1 MKKKWK
7 ILIIILSI
15 TLIVTAIIIA
25 LYPTASKI
33 QTEQKIEHDIHTFN
47 THTEND
53 NIVPKDKTKEDAV
66 DAGIIDEEGYIL
78 DEEGDRVYDEPAY
91 YQADLDRLYRDSVAY
106 NAELQKT
113 QSERLKDDTW
123 KEMSLDLEDYG
134 IWDGIYAYIEADAID
149 MQLPIYLGATDWNM
163 SLGAAHLSNTSL
175 PIGGKGSNCVL
186 AGHTAYFGKTF
197 FDNIIY
203 LKKGDIV
210 KIKNLWT
217 TLEYKVVETETRVP
231 TDGTRLFIDDNKD
244 LLTFFTCIYNGR
256 GTYDRYY
263 VICERI

>member
-1 MKKKWK
+1 M
-7 ILIIILSI
+7 
-15 TLIVTAIIIA
+15 
-25 LYPTASKI
+25 SKI
-33 QTEQKIEHDIHTFN
+33 S
-47 THTEND
+47 
-53 NIVPKDKTKEDAV
+53 PK
-66 DAGIIDEEGYIL
+66 
-78 DEEGDRVYDEPAY
+78 
-91 YQADLDRLYRDSVAY
+91 
-106 NAELQKT
+106 LQKT

-186 AGHTAYFGKTF
+186 AGHTGYFGKTF

-203 LKKGDIV
+203 LEKGDIV

-217 TLEYKVVETETRVP
+217 TLEYKVIETETRVP

>member
-7 ILIIILSI
+7 IVIIVLSV
-15 TLIVTAIIIA
+15 TLIVTAVIVA

-33 QTEQKIEHDIHTFN
+33 QTEQKIEHDIHTFD
-47 THTEND
+47 THTKKD
-53 NIVPKDKTKEDAV
+53 NIIPKDKTKEDAV
-66 DAGIIDEEGYIL
+66 DEGIIDEEGYIL
-78 DEEGDRVYDEPAY
+78 DEDGDRIYDEPAY

-113 QSERLKDDTW
+113 QNERLKDDTW

-186 AGHTAYFGKTF
+186 AGHTGYFGKTF

-203 LKKGDIV
+203 LEKGDIV

-217 TLEYKVVETETRVP
+217 TLEYKVIETETRVP

>member
-7 ILIIILSI
+7 IVIIVLSV
-15 TLIVTAIIIA
+15 TLIVTAVIVA
-25 LYPTASKI
+25 LYPTVSKV
-33 QTEQKIEHDIHTFN
+33 QTEQKIARAVESSKN
-47 THTEND
+47 GRY
-53 NIVPKDKTKEDAV
+53 PKDGLYFWNHLAGLFGQRLWFIPTVKALRSKLKIDASKCSGCGTC
-66 DAGIIDEEGYIL
+66 A
-78 DEEGDRVYDEPAY
+78 
-91 YQADLDRLYRDSVAY
+91 
-106 NAELQKT
+106 
-113 QSERLKDDTW
+113 DDTW

-186 AGHTAYFGKTF
+186 AGHTGYFGKTF

-203 LKKGDIV
+203 LEKGDIV

-217 TLEYKVVETETRVP
+217 TLEYKVIETETRVP